1 MKKIGMLFRLI
12 ELILGVICIGF
23 LLYEFITFTLAPFY
37 NGGYLPSLSYFG
49 CGVNLIVIIYLI
61 SLESSIRD
69 L

>member
-49 CGVNLIVIIYLI
+49 YGVNLIVIIYLI

>member
-1 MKKIGMLFRLI
+1 MKKIKMIGRII

-37 NGGYLPSLSYFG
+37 NGGYLPSLTYFG
-49 CGVNLIVIIYLI
+49 CGVNLIIIIYLI

-69 L
+69 S